1 MVIVPADIGIETDCD
16 LILGVLVPETD
27 VDIEPALAGVLRP
40 YCELLEVFPVVELVL
55 ATRIGDAKDAI
66 MIMSFD
72 VLVLMPFLLLVG
84 LKGH

>member
-1 MVIVPADIGIETDCD
+1 VP
-16 LILGVLVPETD
+16 
-27 VDIEPALAGVLRP
+27 RP